1 VRRALAIRSL
11 ALLTLAGTVA
21 VAAGSAASPALAQKE
36 VAQPT
41 VTLRLVSQDAWNSVD
56 RPLQLAF
63 DATNESDLPID
74 GLSVELIVQAPV
86 TSRSQYELSAT
97 EDATVTLYGY
107 PFLQEGTLQ
116 PGETRRFTIEQDV
129 SLLAARQDNG
139 LYPLKV
145 ELRSHDVAM
154 AAIRTPMVFLFETP
168 QIPLNLAWT
177 WVLAEPVQYRPDG
190 TFLPGSIEADIARG
204 GRLRSMA
211 IALSRMRHHQ
221 VDVVVSPSLLDQ
233 LTRMA
238 GGYQIL
244 DDAGRVRTVAEGE
257 GGAADAASMLQLLQ
271 EVAGQDATELV
282 ATPLGD
288 PDMPAMV
295 RANLSAD
302 LEGLVDRGTTAVAS
316 ALGRTPTADILRPP
330 ASRLDA
336 ATLDELSGNGIRTV
350 LLDPNFVR
358 YEHFEAPDV
367 IRLTS
372 ASSAVAAVL
381 PDPDI
386 NRLMQSN
393 PDDPRLAAQVTLGAL
408 AANWLEFPGTPGR
421 GAALMLPDRTSLPPA
436 FFRPFAALVRH
447 SRWLHTLSATGFVSI
462 ASERPDRAIPAH
474 NYVGFPVTYLSD
486 LLLAKAVI
494 GQYRAT
500 VTDSEAKAKELGELL
515 LVAEAGAFV
524 QDTARGHAFIDRV
537 EAEVR
542 HSYDGLQIITSVV
555 TLASQSG
562 QFPLVLRNDSSHE
575 MRVVLKLVADRRVSF
590 EGGNTQTIML
600 APGVKTLLLRANAQ
614 ATGRIPVRV
623 QLLTSGGGAGV
634 DVIAER
640 TMVIRSTAYNRV
652 ALFVTIGAALFL
664 LGWWGRR
671 FLPRRRRA

>member
-1 VRRALAIRSL
+1 MAGA
-11 ALLTLAGTVA
+11 LAGTA
-21 VAAGSAASPALAQKE
+21 LASPAVAQKE
-36 VAQPT
+36 VAAPT
-41 VTLRLVSQDAWNSVD
+41 VTLRLVSQDAWNSAD
-56 RPLQLAF
+56 RPLRLTF
-63 DATNESDLPID
+63 DATNVSELPLD
-74 GLSVELIVQAPV
+74 ALSVELFVQAPV
-86 TSRSQYELSAT
+86 TSRSLYELSVT
-97 EDATVTLYGY
+97 GDATGTLYGY
-107 PFLQEGTLQ
+107 PFAQGGTLQ

-139 LYPLKV
+139 LYPLKL
-145 ELRSHDVAM
+145 ELRSHDLPVATL
-154 AAIRTPMVFLFETP
+154 RTPMVFLFENP

-177 WVLAEPVQYRPDG
+177 WVLTEPVQYRPDG

-244 DDAGRVRTVAEGE
+244 DDASRVRTVAEGE
-257 GGAADAASMLQLLQ
+257 GGAADAHAMLDLLH
-271 EVAGQDATELV
+271 EVAAQDAAELV

-295 RANLSAD
+295 RAQLAAD
-302 LEGLVDRGTTAVAS
+302 LKGLVHRGTATVAS
-316 ALGRTPTADILRPP
+316 TLNRTPAADILRPP

-336 ATLDELSGNGIRTV
+336 ATLEELTGAGIRTV

-358 YEHFEAPDV
+358 YDHFEAPDV
-367 IRLTS
+367 VRLMS
-372 ASSAVAAVL
+372 GSSSVAAVL
-381 PDPDI
+381 PDPDV
-386 NRLMQSN
+386 NRLMQSD
-393 PDDPRLAAQVTLGAL
+393 PHDPRLTAQVTLGAL
-408 AANWLEFPGTPGR
+408 AANWLELPGTPGR
-421 GAALMLPDRTSLPPA
+421 GAAILFPDRTSLPPA
-436 FFRPFAALVRH
+436 FFRPFAALVRR

-462 ASERPDRAIPAH
+462 ASEQSDRAIPARD
-474 NYVGFPVTYLSD
+474 YIGFPLAYVAD
-486 LLLAKAVI
+486 LLRAKASI
-494 GQYRAT
+494 RQYRAT
-500 VTDSEAKAKELGELL
+500 VSDSEPRAGELGELL
-515 LVAEAGAFV
+515 LTAEAGAFV

-537 EAEVR
+537 EAEVHR
-542 HSYDGLQIITSVV
+542 SYAGLEVLTSVV

-590 EGGNTQTIML
+590 EGGNLQIITL
-600 APGVKTLLLRANAQ
+600 APGEKTLLLRARAQ

-623 QLLTSGGGAGV
+623 QLLTSGGGAGA
-634 DVIAER
+634 DVITER